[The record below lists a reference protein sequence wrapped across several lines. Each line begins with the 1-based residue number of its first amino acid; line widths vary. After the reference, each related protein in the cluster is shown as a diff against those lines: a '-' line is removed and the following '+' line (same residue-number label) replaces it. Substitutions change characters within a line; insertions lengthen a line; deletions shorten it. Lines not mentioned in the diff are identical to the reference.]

1 MLPSRHG
8 HDMSPF
14 WLSRPAHP
22 GRGKDLWHK
31 LFTFG
36 AAWAP
41 RATLPRVWCTAAT
54 AKASLA
60 AVQSFSFLS
69 FGAADQG
76 APVRCVTE
84 PATTVNS
91 WRESTLLC
99 KIFGS
104 SLGSNP
110 CRQPTTSSK
119 AGQRAS
125 ACREKNKRLPMRR
138 SQTLK
143 DRPRL
148 KL

>member
-1 MLPSRHG
+1 M
-8 HDMSPF
+8 
-14 WLSRPAHP
+14 
-22 GRGKDLWHK
+22 
-31 LFTFG
+31 
-36 AAWAP
+36 
-41 RATLPRVWCTAAT
+41 WCTAAT

-99 KIFGS
+99 EIFGS

-125 ACREKNKRLPMRR
+125 ACREKISACRCG
-138 SQTLK
+138 
-143 DRPRL
+143 DL
-148 KL
+148 KLKRTVLVSNFEVALSSVNAEKQTVRFDHGSRPENSGSNVRETNQEYLFFE